1 MHERLAGAAPAIE
14 LDGQL
19 DRSVGGLENVEG
31 AESQRIEV
39 TANGGDG
46 GLSDSDR
53 AHGRGF
59 DQRDR
64 DAEAAQSLR
73 ERGGRHPARGAATD
87 DEHGTNGSGARV
99 LHGAM
104 VARRRLALV
113 AAAREYVCKPSTHK
127 RRPRRRAG
135 VFRSTKP
142 STENQVQPC
151 LRLRRARPMPANPR
165 PSKPSVA
172 GSGTLLAT
180 SPSRTSQTRDG
191 SPLPPSSVEP
201 KWKWKAHA

>member
-1 MHERLAGAAPAIE
+1 MHRPVEMLEVDARFVRRHRHASCARELRAHRVFVERPGVARIAGAQAIPEMMERDGTGFESETAERMHERLAGAAPAIE

-113 AAAREYVCKPSTHK
+113 TAAREYVCKP
-127 RRPRRRAG
+127 
-135 VFRSTKP
+135 
-142 STENQVQPC
+142 
-151 LRLRRARPMPANPR
+151 
-165 PSKPSVA
+165 
-172 GSGTLLAT
+172 
-180 SPSRTSQTRDG
+180 
-191 SPLPPSSVEP
+191 
-201 KWKWKAHA
+201 